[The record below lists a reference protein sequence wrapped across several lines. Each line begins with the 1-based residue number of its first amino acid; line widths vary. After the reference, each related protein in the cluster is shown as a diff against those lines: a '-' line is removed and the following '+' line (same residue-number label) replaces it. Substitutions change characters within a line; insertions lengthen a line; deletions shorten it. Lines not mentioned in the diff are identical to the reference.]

1 MTRILNLLAPALLM
15 VAVNVLPLWAA
26 KGNLMTEATVR
37 RVVTEFLVQRTES
50 QGVDIRLKSLGYSG
64 ESLLPAGEVSYEVV
78 APQEWEGWG
87 RKSLALIVRVNDRV
101 EKNITLNVEVEA
113 MANIVVATRPLDFG
127 MVVTSGERTVQKR
140 DLGTAPARACRQMAE
155 VLGKRVKVA
164 MRVNS
169 PIRSDFLEKPLLV
182 KSGQMVTIIAENGAF
197 RITASGRAR
206 GNGAEGDL
214 VMVQNLNAQKDIPAL
229 VVGDSLVR
237 VDF

>member
-1 MTRILNLLAPALLM
+1 MTGVQTCAL
-15 VAVNVLPLWAA
+15 P
-26 KGNLMTEATVR
+26 
-37 RVVTEFLVQRTES
+37 
-50 QGVDIRLKSLGYSG
+50 IY
-64 ESLLPAGEVSYEVV
+64 
-78 APQEWEGWG
+78 
-87 RKSLALIVRVNDRV
+87 RV
-101 EKNITLNVEVEA
+101 EKNITINVEVEA

-127 MVVTSGERTVQKR
+127 MVVTSGDVTVQKR

-214 VMVQNLNAQKDIPAL
+214 VMVQNLNAQKDIPAV